1 MADEAQT
8 IRSINWREVF
18 PFTHLFRTFRIA
30 VHPSKLLL
38 ALAALLLI
46 YMGGRVLDG
55 VWPERY
61 LAEPGEF
68 GYEPGARS
76 SEDQF
81 DAAMRQAQRLAG
93 RPVAETDDVEM
104 RRRGIF
110 ISFFKYEVGRVNDV
124 AESVLANNWFGG
136 GSRTLGVF
144 PSIGYFLV
152 GPGLLVHNH
161 PLFAL
166 LFFAWF
172 LLIWSVFG
180 GAISRIAAVH
190 VARDEKISVRQA
202 LRFSIS
208 KVLSFLF
215 APLIP
220 LLIILVIGVVVA
232 ATGWALLHIPWV
244 GPIVMGLVFFLA
256 LLAGFI
262 MTLVALGTIGG
273 FNLMFPTVAVEG
285 SDSFDAI
292 SRSFSYVFARPWRML
307 FYTAVAIAYGALTYL
322 FVKMFLF
329 VMLLLTHFFV
339 GWWLGGTPDRH
350 WNGPP
355 VGSTEPPAVMWPKPQ
370 WEDLTYDVDYAHL
383 KTSEDIAAGAISFWV
398 YMTIGLLGAY
408 AISFYFSAN
417 TIIYYLMRREVDAT
431 ELDDVYV
438 EETEDEFGEPMTT
451 KEAPT
456 AGGSAASGAP
466 AAMPTSVSSS
476 TTAESSSTSS
486 TGDTGGGARAYPV
499 EGGSGTVSGDLGNTN
514 QAPGGGTS
522 NP

>member
-1 MADEAQT
+1 MADEVQT

-46 YMGGRVLDG
+46 YAGGRALDG
-55 VWPERY
+55 VWRDDH
-61 LAEPGEF
+61 LAKQAEF
-68 GYEPGARS
+68 DYDTFAGATS
-76 SEDQF
+76 VADYQ
-81 DAAMRQAQRLAG
+81 QRLIE
-93 RPVAETDDVEM
+93 RM
-104 RRRGIF
+104 RRSDIDADTDLRVDTHRGIF
-110 ISFFKYEVGRVNDV
+110 ISFFEHQVRHVNYVTGGVLSGR
-124 AESVLANNWFGG
+124 WFGPF
-136 GSRTLGVF
+136 GVF
-144 PSIGYFLV
+144 DSVWGFIAR
-152 GPGLLVHNH
+152 GPGRLLYFH
-161 PLFAL
+161 PWYAL

-172 LLIWSVFG
+172 LLVWSLFG
-180 GAISRIAAVH
+180 GAIARIAAVH

-220 LLIILVIGVVVA
+220 LLIILVIGVIVSV
-232 ATGWALLHIPWV
+232 TGWVLLHIPYA
-244 GPIVMGLVFFLA
+244 GPIVTGLLFFLA

-262 MTLVALGTIGG
+262 ITLVALGTVGG

-307 FYTAVAIAYGALTYL
+307 FYTVVAIIYGSLTYL
-322 FVKMFLF
+322 FVRLFIF
-329 VMLLLTHFFV
+329 VMLLSTHFFV
-339 GWWLGGTPDRH
+339 GWFLGG
-350 WNGPP
+350 
-355 VGSTEPPAVMWPKPQ
+355 EPGKYWKGTGGGNNALMWPAPT
-370 WEDLTYDVDYAHL
+370 WNDLTYNVNYEGL
-383 KTSEDIAAGAISFWV
+383 KWSEKVAAGEISFWV
-398 YMTIGLLGAY
+398 YLTIGLLGAF

-438 EETEDEFGEPMTT
+438 EETEDEFGEPVATT
-451 KEAPT
+451 TPGPATSATPTPVSSAVTTGTTNTT
-456 AGGSAASGAP
+456 AGGGAAP
-466 AAMPTSVSSS
+466 AAT
-476 TTAESSSTSS
+476 
-486 TGDTGGGARAYPV
+486 DTGGARAYPV
-499 EGGSGTVSGDLGNTN
+499 EGASGATTTDTGNTA
-514 QAPGGGTS
+514 QAPGGGTA

>member
-18 PFTHLFRTFRIA
+18 PFTHLFRAFRIA

-46 YMGGRVLDG
+46 YAGGRTLDA
-55 VWPERY
+55 VWPKPY
-61 LAEPGEF
+61 KSPPAEFAYARDPF
-68 GYEPGARS
+68 GGSRDDIAEMVRQLRTGTSP
-76 SEDQF
+76 E
-81 DAAMRQAQRLAG
+81 AAASRVG
-93 RPVAETDDVEM
+93 DN
-104 RRRGIF
+104 RGIF
-110 ISFFKYEVGRVNDV
+110 ISFFEFEVAQVNNV
-124 AESVLANNWFGG
+124 TEAVLANRWFGD
-136 GSRTLGVF
+136 RAIPGVF
-144 PSIGYFLV
+144 HYIWAFLAI
-152 GPGLLVHNH
+152 GPGILFANH
-161 PLFAL
+161 PVYAV

-172 LLIWSVFG
+172 LLVWSLFG
-180 GAISRIAAVH
+180 GAIARIAAVH

-220 LLIILVIGVVVA
+220 LLIILVIGVIVSAV
-232 ATGWALLHIPWV
+232 GWVLLHIPVV
-244 GPIVMGLVFFLA
+244 GPVIMGLVFFLA

-322 FVKMFLF
+322 FVRLF
-329 VMLLLTHFFV
+329 IYVLLSLTHFFV
-339 GWWLGGTPDRH
+339 GWWLGGQPARH
-350 WNGPP
+350 WNGPASP
-355 VGSTEPPAVMWPKPQ
+355 ADPPAVIWPAPT
-370 WEDLTYDVDYAHL
+370 WDNLTYNVDYAHL
-383 KTSEDIAAGAISFWV
+383 ETSEDIAAAEISFWV
-398 YMTIGLLGAY
+398 YLTVGLLGAF

-417 TIIYYLMRREVDAT
+417 TIVYYLMRREVDAT

-438 EETEDEFGEPMTT
+438 EETEDEFGEPSPAATT
-451 KEAPT
+451 PSPAGAAPV
-456 AGGSAASGAP
+456 AVAAP
-466 AAMPTSVSSS
+466 ADATS
-476 TTAESSSTSS
+476 
-486 TGDTGGGARAYPV
+486 GARAYGT
-499 EGGSGTVSGDLGNTN
+499 EGDAGGTTGPTPAGTPSD
-514 QAPGGGTS
+514 APGDSPTA
-522 NP
+522 P

>member
-8 IRSINWREVF
+8 QTIRSVNWREVF
-18 PFTHLFRTFRIA
+18 PFTHLFRAFRIA

-46 YMGGRVLDG
+46 YLGGRVLDG

-61 LAEPGEF
+61 RVDQAEVRQYLVAPDR
-68 GYEPGARS
+68 YGAA
-76 SEDQF
+76 EA
-81 DAAMRQAQRLAG
+81 DAAMREFLRAAG
-93 RPVAETDDVEM
+93 RRDVDAFDTTRTDAPA
-104 RRRGIF
+104 
-110 ISFFKYEVGRVNDV
+110 GRK
-124 AESVLANNWFGG
+124 
-136 GSRTLGVF
+136 GVF
-144 PSIGYFLV
+144 ITFFEHEIGQVNRIIRSAVGLKWYDTFDGVWGFLARGPS
-152 GPGLLVHNH
+152 LLFKQH

-166 LFFAWF
+166 LFTAWF
-172 LLIWSVFG
+172 LVIWSVFG
-180 GAISRIAAVH
+180 GAVARIAAVH

-220 LLIILVIGVVVA
+220 LLIILVIGSVVA
-232 ATGWALLHIPWV
+232 ATGLVLMTLKLSF
-244 GPIVMGLVFFLA
+244 VMGLVFFLA

-307 FYTAVAIAYGALTYL
+307 WYTLVSLVYGGIAYL
-322 FVKMFLF
+322 FVRFFLF
-329 VMLLLTHFFV
+329 VMLSLTHFFV
-339 GWWLGGTPDRH
+339 GWWLGPKANQY
-350 WNGPP
+350 WNDSP
-355 VGSTEPPAVMWPKPQ
+355 SIWPAPTWDSLV
-370 WEDLTYDVDYAHL
+370 YNVDYGSL
-383 KTSEDIAAGAISFWV
+383 WWREDVAAGLISFWV
-398 YMTIGLLGAY
+398 YLVIGLLGAF

-438 EETEDEFGEPMTT
+438 EESEDEFGEPVP
-451 KEAPT
+451 AAADT
-456 AGGSAASGAP
+456 AGSSAGASGAG
-466 AAMPTSVSSS
+466 PT
-476 TTAESSSTSS
+476 TSS
-486 TGDTGGGARAYPV
+486 PGAAAQVQEGSAGGARAYGGP
-499 EGGSGTVSGDLGNTN
+499 EGETRPADTNAGTP
-514 QAPGGGTS
+514 PGGAPS
-522 NP
+522 V